1 MAAAATTAGKKTAVV
16 ERVVFALNGRR
27 YEVAGA
33 DPSTRLLEF
42 IRTQTPFKGTKLG
55 CGEGYKDEDLYNKY
69 IDIGGIPEL
78 SNIVKI
84 ESGFEI
90 GASTTISRTIEILKQ
105 ECESVSSPNGNT
117 LVLSNLHLAFGAY
130 GTEHAI
136 RAKKVEKFL
145 TGEAVYVDDI
155 PAPKNC
161 LYGEFI
167 YSTKPFAYVKSIKFK
182 SSLASEKI
190 INVVSAKDIPSGGE
204 NIGSSFIF
212 GDEQLF
218 GYPIAEYAGQAL
230 GIVIAETQRYAVMA
244 AKQVIVEYDTEGLSP
259 PILTVEQAV
268 ENSSYFSVPSEYYP
282 NEVGDVS
289 KGMAEADH
297 KIPAAEVK
305 FASEYYFY
313 MEPQTAL
320 AIPDE
325 DNTLI
330 VYSSSQYPEFA
341 QSVIARCLGIPFSNA
356 SEENVNLSASAYWVP
371 GQDSNKYLNYGAGI
385 SEVEIDLLTGAITL
399 LRGDLVYDCG
409 KSLNP
414 AVDLGQI
421 EGSFIQGIGFF
432 IYEEY
437 ITNSDGLMISN
448 STWDY
453 KIPSVDIIPKQ
464 FNAEVLNTGYHKNR
478 VLSSKASGEPALV
491 LASSVHCALREA
503 IKAARKEF
511 SNSGSGRSPLEFQ
524 MDVPAPMTLVK
535 ELCGFDIVENYL
547 ETLSTYE
554 LADGA

>member
-1 MAAAATTAGKKTAVV
+1 MAVAAATAATMAKAAVV

-55 CGEGYKDEDLYNKY
+55 CGEVITTEGLGNTRDGFHAVQKRMSGFHASQCGFCTPGMCMSIFTSLINADKSKGPEPPKGFSKLKVSEAEKAFSACKEGWYHPRSIKEYYELINSCVLSDSVKVIIGNTSSGIPGYKDEDLYK
-69 IDIGGIPEL
+69 
-78 SNIVKI
+78 
-84 ESGFEI
+84 
-90 GASTTISRTIEILKQ
+90 
-105 ECESVSSPNGNT
+105 
-117 LVLSNLHLAFGAY
+117 
-130 GTEHAI
+130 HAI
-136 RAKKVEKFL
+136 RVKKVEKFL
-145 TGEAVYVDDI
+145 TDTDYASNMPWPSRRETISNSDYKPVGDPIKKYGVELQASGEAVYVDDI

-167 YSTKPFAYVKSIKFK
+167 YSTKPLAYVKSIKFK

-190 INVVSAKDIPSGGE
+190 IDVVSAKDIPSGGE

-212 GDEQLF
+212 GDESLF

-230 GIVIAETQRYAVMA
+230 GIVIAETQRYADMA

-268 ENSSYFSVPSEYYP
+268 ENSSYFNVPSEYYP

-341 QSVIARCLGIPFSNA
+341 QSVIARCLGIPLSN
-356 SEENVNLSASAYWVP
+356 L
-371 GQDSNKYLNYGAGI
+371 
-385 SEVEIDLLTGAITL
+385 
-399 LRGDLVYDCG
+399 
-409 KSLNP
+409 
-414 AVDLGQI
+414 
-421 EGSFIQGIGFF
+421 
-432 IYEEY
+432 
-437 ITNSDGLMISN
+437 
-448 STWDY
+448 
-453 KIPSVDIIPKQ
+453 
-464 FNAEVLNTGYHKNR
+464 
-478 VLSSKASGEPALV
+478 
-491 LASSVHCALREA
+491 
-503 IKAARKEF
+503 
-511 SNSGSGRSPLEFQ
+511 
-524 MDVPAPMTLVK
+524 
-535 ELCGFDIVENYL
+535 
-547 ETLSTYE
+547 YE
-554 LADGA
+554 LVRPN